1 MYMRGWFGFD
11 SDTSEKKQRVGM
23 DTALMDSTK
32 INADEN
38 DAPLLTDADFDEIEA
53 FANGQVLATA

>member
-1 MYMRGWFGFD
+1 
-11 SDTSEKKQRVGM
+11 
-23 DTALMDSTK
+23 MDSTK